1 MPLKKMLYHTAS
13 GLLARRIREGSLH
26 LHVPGSPS
34 RRFGNGEPEVHWNV
48 QDVSVLPRLMWD
60 PEFELGETYV
70 EGGWHAGSPE
80 ALPTFLEVIMRNFSA
95 PELAPYGR
103 IRRSMHA
110 LVRKG
115 NAIARSYR
123 NVKHHYDLDEWLFR
137 RFLDER
143 LFYSCAY
150 FEEPG
155 QSLEQAQLAKCRL
168 IARKLR
174 LEPGMRVLDIGSG
187 WGGLAIYL
195 AQEAGVDVTGVTLSQ
210 EQLRVAQAEAERA
223 GLRDRVRFR
232 LEDYR
237 EHTGQYDRIVSVGM
251 FEHVGVRHYSEFFR
265 QLATLL
271 KPDGVA
277 LLHTIGVSHR
287 NGPANPWITRHIFP
301 GSYIPLL
308 SDLSPAMQRTRLM
321 LTDLEV
327 LRLHYAYTLREW
339 FRRFQTH
346 RAEVVERMGE
356 RFARMWEFY
365 LAVCEASF
373 RWRDMVV
380 FQLQFAKRHGPVP
393 ITRNYLVTDD

>member
-1 MPLKKMLYHTAS
+1 MPFRKILHHTAN
-13 GLLARRIREGSLH
+13 GLLARRIQEGSLH
-26 LHVPGSPS
+26 LHVPGNPS
-34 RRFGNGEPEVHWNV
+34 RRFGAGEPEVHWNV
-48 QDVSVLPRLMWD
+48 QDVSVLTRLMWD
-60 PEFELGETYV
+60 PEFQLGETYV
-70 EGGWHAGSPE
+70 EGGWHAGAPE
-80 ALPTFLEVIMRNFSA
+80 ALPTLLEVIMRNFSA
-95 PELAPYGR
+95 PELAPCGR
-103 IRRSMHA
+103 IRRCMHA

-137 RFLDER
+137 RFLDKR

-168 IARKLR
+168 IARKLC

-195 AQEAGVDVTGVTLSQ
+195 AQDVGVDVTGVTLSQ

-223 GLRDRVRFR
+223 GLQDRVRFR

-237 EHTGQYDRIVSVGM
+237 KHTGLYDRIVSIGM
-251 FEHVGVRHYSEFFR
+251 FEHVGLRHYPEFFR

-277 LLHTIGVSHR
+277 LLHTIGVNYK

-308 SDLSPAMQRTRLM
+308 SDLSPAMQRARLM

-339 FRRFQTH
+339 FQRFQNH

-380 FQLQFAKRHGPVP
+380 FQLQLAKRHGPVP
-393 ITRNYLVTDD
+393 ITRSYLIPN

>member
-13 GLLARRIREGSLH
+13 GLLARRIQEGCLH
-26 LHVPGSPS
+26 LHMPGSPS

-48 QDVSVLPRLMWD
+48 QDVSVLRRLMLD
-60 PEFELGETYV
+60 PEFQLGETYV
-70 EGGWHAGSPE
+70 EGGWHTGSPE
-80 ALPTFLEVIMRNFSA
+80 TLPTFLEVIMRNFST
-95 PELAPYGR
+95 PERAIYGR
-103 IRRSMHA
+103 IRRCLHA
-110 LVRKG
+110 LIRQG

-150 FEEPG
+150 FEEPE

-168 IARKLR
+168 IARKLC

-195 AQEAGVDVTGVTLSQ
+195 AKQAGVDVTGITLSQ

-223 GLRDRVRFR
+223 GLQDRVRFR

-237 EHTGQYDRIVSVGM
+237 KHTGLYDRIVSVGM
-251 FEHVGVRHYSEFFR
+251 FEHVGLRHYPAFFR
-265 QLATLL
+265 QLANLL

-287 NGPANPWITRHIFP
+287 SGPANPWITRYIFP

-308 SDLSPAMQRTRLM
+308 SDLSPAMQRAQLM

-339 FRRFQTH
+339 FRRFQNH
-346 RAEVVERMGE
+346 RAEVVDRMGE

-365 LAVCEASF
+365 LAVCDASF

-380 FQLQFAKRHGPVP
+380 FQLQLAKRHGPVP
-393 ITRNYLVTDD
+393 VTRNYLIAS